1 MAAGG
6 AAVVLAA
13 LVLGLTARES
23 KARAGQAVAGAAVL
37 ETESSAGPIEGGGGT
52 PPDISNM
59 TPRER
64 FDRLYNRVMK
74 AAETGDQATQ
84 ERFGPMALAAYRQLD
99 PPDADARYH
108 AALLMLH
115 GGQVPGAGA
124 LADTILAADST
135 HLFGHLVR
143 RSAARFRGDSAGVR
157 QAEAAFLRHYDA
169 ELKRNREEYG
179 AHRRT
184 LESTRQ
190 ELLGRRP

>member
-1 MAAGG
+1 
-6 AAVVLAA
+6 
-13 LVLGLTARES
+13 
-23 KARAGQAVAGAAVL
+23 
-37 ETESSAGPIEGGGGT
+37 
-52 PPDISNM
+52 
-59 TPRER
+59 
-64 FDRLYNRVMK
+64 
-74 AAETGDQATQ
+74 
-84 ERFGPMALAAYRQLD
+84 
-99 PPDADARYH
+99 
-108 AALLMLH
+108 
-115 GGQVPGAGA
+115 VPGAGA